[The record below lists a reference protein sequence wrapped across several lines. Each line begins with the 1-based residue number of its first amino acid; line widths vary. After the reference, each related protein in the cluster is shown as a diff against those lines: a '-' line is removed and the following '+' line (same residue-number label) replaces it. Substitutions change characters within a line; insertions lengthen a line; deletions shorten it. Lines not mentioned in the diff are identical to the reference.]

1 MNSPDTLS
9 AFRFAYRFRVRW
21 SETDAQDVVFNARYL
36 DYGDVGITEY
46 WRAVDFR
53 GANGAGPMDF
63 HVARAEV
70 DYKRPI
76 SGDEL
81 IDIYARAE
89 RFGNSSMTVLLE
101 LHGAGG
107 DGDDLRATIRLVQV
121 FVDLAT
127 HKPKPIPDAVKQVFM
142 AFDDRPDIKLAG
154 ER

>member
-1 MNSPDTLS
+1 M
-9 AFRFAYRFRVRW
+9 RW

-53 GANGAGPMDF
+53 AANGAGPMDF

-76 SGDEL
+76 TGDEL
-81 IDIYARAE
+81 IDIYARTE
-89 RFGNSSMTVLLE
+89 RFGTSSMTVLIE
-101 LHGAGG
+101 LHGPG
-107 DGDDLRATIRLVQV
+107 GDDLRATIRLVQV
-121 FVDLAT
+121 FVDLET
-127 HKPKPIPDAVKQVFM
+127 HKPKPIPDGVKQAFA
-142 AFDDRPDIKLAG
+142 AFDNRAETLLRG